1 MRGSD
6 QAIQKTTS
14 LGSKPQNQRGL
25 HSAITDHHPNR
36 IEERL
41 METATDPVCGMSIEA
56 STAAGTIS
64 HGDTTYYFCSISCRE
79 RFEADPD
86 QFTTARG

>member
-1 MRGSD
+1 
-6 QAIQKTTS
+6 
-14 LGSKPQNQRGL
+14 
-25 HSAITDHHPNR
+25 
-36 IEERL
+36 

-64 HGDTTYYFCSISCRE
+64 HGDTTYYFCSSSCQE